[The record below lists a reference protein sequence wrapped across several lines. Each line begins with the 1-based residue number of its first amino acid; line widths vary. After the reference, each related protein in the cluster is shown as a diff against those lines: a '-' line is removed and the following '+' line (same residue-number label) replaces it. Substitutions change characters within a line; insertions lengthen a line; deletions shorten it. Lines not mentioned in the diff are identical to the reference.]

1 MIGKS
6 AVTNGTF
13 TTDENATI
21 TSILEKTSA
30 ESQFPNGIKFA
41 VIITYNSARNP
52 GEVTEV
58 SVGFQV
64 MIYFRCAVDFTTLC
78 LMIKVLPH

>member
-30 ESQFPNGIKFA
+30 ESQFPNGIRFA
-41 VIITYNSARNP
+41 VIITYNRARNP

-58 SVGFQV
+58 SVGFLV
-64 MIYFRCAVDFTTLC
+64 MIYFRYTVDFTAVC
-78 LMIKVLPH
+78 